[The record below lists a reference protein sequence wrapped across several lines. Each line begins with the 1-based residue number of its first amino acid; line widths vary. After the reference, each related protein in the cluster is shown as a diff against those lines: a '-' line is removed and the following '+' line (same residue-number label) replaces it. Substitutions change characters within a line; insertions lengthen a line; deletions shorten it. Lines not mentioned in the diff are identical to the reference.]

1 MLVGGFTESSLDN
14 QFHAGKEDAFL
25 AKFDS
30 QGELLWH
37 RQFGTRENER
47 PLGIALGGEGQI
59 YVTGFTEGE
68 MNGAKYSGGKDIFLV
83 QFNKNGEKQ

>member
-1 MLVGGFTESSLDN
+1 MLEKRMLF
-14 QFHAGKEDAFL
+14 
-25 AKFDS
+25 
-30 QGELLWH
+30 WH
-37 RQFGTRENER
+37 
-47 PLGIALGGEGQI
+47 EGQI